1 MCGIAGLINYG
12 SKAKTE
18 IEVMKQRMRHRG
30 PDSDGT
36 WCADDADVTF
46 GHVRLAILDLSETG
60 AQPMTSHD
68 GRFTIVFNGEI
79 YNHRV
84 VRKALAEKGVVQFRG
99 TSDTEV
105 LLEAFSHIGIE
116 KTLTM
121 CKGMFAF
128 ALYDRQEKTITFARD
143 RVGEKPLYY
152 GFVNGAFVFASD
164 LGAIRTLSAFRPVID
179 ESVLG
184 IYFRHGYIPAPYTI
198 YKGICKLQPGCIM
211 TLRAPFAESDV
222 HMKQYWSMRACAL
235 YGRSHPFTGT
245 FEEASAELEKLLKA
259 SVADQMVADVPVGA
273 FLSGGIDSATTVSL
287 MQSISPG
294 KVKSFTIG
302 MEDKSF
308 DEAVYAKEI
317 AAHLGTE
324 HTELYITEQDA
335 KDVIPLLPRMFSEPF
350 ADSSQIPTYLV
361 SRMTREHVTVSLSG
375 DAGDELFAGYNS
387 YTEIQRTWNR
397 IRGIPH
403 PLRVLGGGVIGLLP
417 IRDRHRKDLVS
428 YLLKSKSPEALYRG
442 IFESDP
448 LIRAITLKQEI
459 APYAYS
465 QEICGDDVLGDP
477 IKDTMLMD
485 LSMYHPDDILVKVDR
500 CAMAV
505 TLESRVPMLDRDVV
519 EFAWT
524 LPLSY
529 LREGGKGKRVLRDVL
544 YRHVPREMMERKK
557 TGFAIPIMKWLKED
571 RLREWAE
578 ELLSEKRLR
587 EQGLLNVKAVRTIWD
602 DFLRNDRWRV
612 PIWFLLMFEA
622 WYGEE
627 YEGATW
633 KTTEK

>member
-12 SKAKTE
+12 SKAKAE
-18 IEVMKQRMRHRG
+18 IEIMKRRMRHRG

-36 WCADDADVTF
+36 WHADDADVTF

-60 AQPMTSHD
+60 AQPMVSRD
-68 GRFTIVFNGEI
+68 GRFVIAFNGEI
-79 YNHRV
+79 YNHRD
-84 VRKALAEKGVVQFRG
+84 VRAALSKEGVTRFRG

-105 LLEAFSHIGIE
+105 LLEAFSRFGVA
-116 KTLTM
+116 KTLEM

-128 ALYDRQEKTITFARD
+128 ALYDRQDKSVTFARD
-143 RVGEKPLYY
+143 RIGEKPLYY
-152 GFVNGAFVFASD
+152 GFVDGAFVFASD
-164 LGAIRTLSAFRPVID
+164 LGCIRQLSAFRPVID

-184 IYFRHGYIPAPYTI
+184 IYFRHGYIPAPHTI
-198 YKGICKLQPGCIM
+198 YQNIRKLQPGMIM
-211 TLRAPFAESDV
+211 TLRAPYTESDV
-222 HMKQYWSMRACAL
+222 HMKQYWSMRERVL
-235 YGRSHPFTGT
+235 YGKQHPFRGT
-245 FEEASAELEKLLKA
+245 FEEASAELERLLKA
-259 SVADQMVADVPVGA
+259 SIADQMVADVPVGA
-273 FLSGGIDSATTVSL
+273 FLSGGIDSATCVSL

-302 MEDKSF
+302 MEDRSF
-308 DEAVYAKEI
+308 NEAVYAKEI

-335 KDVIPLLPRMFSEPF
+335 KDVIPLLPRMFAEPF

-387 YTEIQRTWNR
+387 YTGMARTWNR
-397 IRGIPH
+397 IRHIPR
-403 PLRVLGGGVIGLLP
+403 PLRTLAGGVIGTLP
-417 IRDRHRKDLVS
+417 IRDRHKRDLVS
-428 YLLKSKSPEALYRG
+428 YLVGSKNPEALYRG
-442 IFESDP
+442 IFEADP
-448 LIRAITLKQEI
+448 LIRAIPLAREI

-465 QEICGDDVLGDP
+465 EEICGDDVLGDP
-477 IKDTMLMD
+477 VKDTMLMD

-524 LPLSY
+524 LPLKY
-529 LREGGKGKRVLRDVL
+529 LREGNRGKRILRDVL

-571 RLREWAE
+571 NLRAWAE
-578 ELLSEKRLR
+578 DLLSEKRLR
-587 EQGLLNVKAVRTIWD
+587 EQGLLDVKAVRAIWD
-602 DFLRNDRWRV
+602 DFIQNDRWRV

-622 WYGEE
+622 WYEE
-627 YEGATW
+627 ELRSGSESA
-633 KTTEK
+633 

>member
-12 SKAKTE
+12 PKAKTE
-18 IEVMKQRMRHRG
+18 IEVMKERMRHRG
-30 PDSDGT
+30 PDSNDT
-36 WCADDADVTF
+36 WHADHADVTF
-46 GHVRLAILDLSETG
+46 GHVRLAILDLSEAG
-60 AQPMTSHD
+60 AQPMTSQD
-68 GRFTIVFNGEI
+68 GRFVITFNGEI

-84 VRKALAEKGVVQFRG
+84 VRKALADKGMTRFRG

-105 LLEAFSHIGIE
+105 LLEAFAHIGIE
-116 KTLTM
+116 ETLAM

-128 ALYDRQEKTITFARD
+128 ALYDRQEQTITFARD

-152 GFVNGAFVFASD
+152 GFLDGAFVFASE
-164 LGAIRTLSAFRPVID
+164 LGAIRALSAFRPVID

-198 YKGICKLQPGCIM
+198 YKGIRKLQPGYIM
-211 TLRAPFAESDV
+211 TLRAPFTENDV
-222 HMKQYWSMRACAL
+222 HMKQYWSMRERAL
-235 YGRSHPFTGT
+235 YGRRHPFKGT
-245 FEEASAELEKLLKA
+245 FEEASAELERLLKA
-259 SVADQMVADVPVGA
+259 SIADQMVADVPVGA

-302 MEDKSF
+302 MEDASF
-308 DEAVYAKEI
+308 NEAVYAKEI

-387 YTEIQRTWNR
+387 YTGMQRTWNR
-397 IRGIPH
+397 LRRIPQ
-403 PLRVLGGGVIGLLP
+403 PLRALSGGVIGILP
-417 IRDRHRKDLVS
+417 VRDRHKRDLVS
-428 YLLKSKSPEALYRG
+428 YLAGSKNPEALYRG
-442 IFESDP
+442 LFEADP
-448 LIRAITLKQEI
+448 LIRAIPLAQDI

-465 QEICGDDVLGDP
+465 EGICGDDVLGDP
-477 IKDTMLMD
+477 VKDTMLMD

-529 LREGGKGKRVLRDVL
+529 LREGNTGKRILRDVL

-557 TGFAIPIMKWLKED
+557 TGFAIPIMKWLRED
-571 RLREWAE
+571 ALRSWAE

-587 EQGLLNVKAVRTIWD
+587 EQGLLNVSAVRAIWD
-602 DFLRNDRWRV
+602 DFIQNGRWRV

-622 WYGEE
+622 WFDDEFIVDRS
-627 YEGATW
+627 TCC
-633 KTTEK
+633 